1 MTSETEEREA
11 AVRTLVRWRSDVVAF
26 ARECVGMDPDEWQL
40 EYLRALTEKRSRRL
54 PISERRRRFALKAC
68 VGPGKTAVLAVV
80 VWWFISTR
88 VDAKGACTSITG
100 DNLDA
105 NLWAE
110 LAKWQDKS
118 PLLKTAFEWTA
129 TQVRSR
135 ERPAT
140 WFIDARKWAN
150 AADPNAL
157 GNTLAGLHGD
167 NVIFVIDEAGGVP
180 MEVAAAAEGG
190 LANVNEDEGREALF
204 LIAGNPSHLSGPL
217 YAACSRDRARWH
229 VQEITGDPDD
239 PKRAKRI
246 SIEWAREMIDSYGRD
261 SDVVKVKVLGQF
273 PSLSPDSLLG
283 PDAVSAAMA
292 RVIAKAEYASEVK
305 ILGVDVARQ
314 GDDRTVIALRQGRVV
329 FGPRVLRIPDTMAIA
344 GQVSMVFDKHKPDA
358 LFIDQATFG
367 FGVLDRLVQ
376 LGYPAIGVDFG
387 GKPVTHVK
395 YANRRSEMW
404 FLMAEWVK
412 AGGVLPKVPE
422 LTAELTAPKYSFD
435 AHNKLLL
442 EKKKDI
448 KARTGT
454 SPDIADAIAL
464 TFAQPVLPRDAREH
478 HRNAAGATAAAD
490 YDPLEGA

>member
-1 MTSETEEREA
+1 VQHLR
-11 AVRTLVRWRSDVVAF
+11 RWRGDPVAF
-26 ARECVGMDPDEWQL
+26 VREC
-40 EYLRALTEKRSRRL
+40 LRASPDAWQVEVLRAVGGGVPQQRY
-54 PISERRRRFALKAC
+54 ALKASK
-68 VGPGKTAVLAVV
+68 GPGKSTVLAWV
-80 VWWFISTR
+80 VWWWLATR
-88 VDAKGACTSITG
+88 LHPKVVCTSITA
-100 DNLDA
+100 DNLRDG
-105 NLWAE
+105 LWTE
-110 LAKWQDKS
+110 LAKWQQQSDF
-118 PLLKTAFEWTA
+118 LKAAFEWK
-129 TQVRSR
+129 S
-135 ERPAT
+135 ERISAVDHPET
-140 WFIDARKWAN
+140 WWASARPWAKGADASQQA
-150 AADPNAL
+150 
-157 GNTLAGLHGD
+157 NTLAGIHADAVLF
-167 NVIFVIDEAGGVP
+167 IIDEAGGVP
-180 MEVAAAAEGG
+180 DAVAAAAEGG
-190 LANVNEDEGREALF
+190 LANADAAEGREAKL
-204 LIAGNPSHLSGPL
+204 LIAGNPTHLEGPL
-217 YAACSRDRARWH
+217 YRACTSERALWW
-229 VQEITGDPDD
+229 VKEISGDPDD
-239 PKRAKRI
+239 PGRAPRV
-246 SIEWAREMIDSYGRD
+246 SVDWAREQIAKYGRENPY
-261 SDVVKVKVLGQF
+261 VLVNVFGRF
-273 PSLSPDSLLG
+273 PPASASSLFG
-283 PDAVSAAMA
+283 PDDVSAAMA

-329 FGPRVLRIPDTMAIA
+329 FGPRILRIPDTMAIA
-344 GQVSMVFDKHKPDA
+344 GQVSMVFDKHRPDA